1 MAPLTPSW
9 LFPKPPFY
17 KGTDILLGLSASIVL
32 WSALN
37 MAYLANENRKRAR
50 AGGFEKG
57 TAPGDDGVLG
67 DRSVHYRYIL

>member
-1 MAPLTPSW
+1 M
-9 LFPKPPFY
+9 
-17 KGTDILLGLSASIVL
+17 LLGLSASIVL

-50 AGGFEKG
+50 AGAFESG
-57 TAPGDDGVLG
+57 AAPGDDGVPG